1 MATISWL
8 NILRVRSFLQLDR
21 HLLSLLNNTHKQKT
35 IRRNIYVSE
44 KNEEEEKK
52 KEQAKRDSE
61 SKITL
66 LLPNDSMTITYLED
80 AKKLAKRRNLIL
92 TKVENEQK
100 NSSRDTYKLVKLGE
114 EFLETTDN
122 VTENK
127 IKAERNGKIKQIQI
141 SGKISTHDLNIKLK
155 HVNKLLSKQYK
166 IKFIINHDSDTQDKI
181 FKYAESNIKQHGTIQ
196 KTVKS
201 LYTTLIITPIL
212 NEDSNKNPHDVNGF
226 VHSVSLT
233 M

>member
-8 NILRVRSFLQLDR
+8 NILRVRSVLQLDR
-21 HLLSLLNNTHKQKT
+21 HLLNLLNSTHKQKT

-52 KEQAKRDSE
+52 KEQAKTDSE

-66 LLPNDSMTITYLED
+66 LLPNDSMTITHLED

-92 TKVENEQK
+92 TKIENKQK
-100 NSSRDTYKLVKLGE
+100 DSSRDTYKLVKLGE
-114 EFLETTDN
+114 KFLETTDN

-127 IKAERNGKIKQIQI
+127 IKADRNGKIKQIQI

-166 IKFIINHDSDTQDKI
+166 VKFIINHDSDTQVC
-181 FKYAESNIKQHGTIQ
+181 YNL
-196 KTVKS
+196 
-201 LYTTLIITPIL
+201 LYI
-212 NEDSNKNPHDVNGF
+212 D
-226 VHSVSLT
+226 
-233 M
+233 